1 MKSQKEVL
9 DILNDFKKDLKK
21 IYGSQFSDL
30 ILFGSYARGDF
41 KEGSDVDLMVILKKM
56 NLKDRWKEYEKLSDV
71 LLQYNLKNDLYLSPM
86 IYDQAS
92 YQRTD
97 FFFKNVRA
105 DQMIL

>member
-41 KEGSDVDLMVILKKM
+41 QEGSDVDLMVILKNM

-71 LLQYNLKNDLYLSPM
+71 LLQYNLKNDLYFSPL

-97 FFFKNVRA
+97 FFFRNVKK
-105 DQMIL
+105 DQVIV